1 VARRDFVSLPQ
12 VPGSTDPDLAKWL
25 VSMKENVELLAK
37 QRGDPNNAAILKG
50 DISTDLPADIV
61 SPASGATV
69 AQLAAD
75 LRRMQTTLYNLMLN
89 MKT

>member
-1 VARRDFVSLPQ
+1 MARRDYVSLPKIPDSADQ
-12 VPGSTDPDLAKWL
+12 DLAKWL
-25 VSMKENVELLAK
+25 ASLKENVELLAK

-50 DISTDLPADIV
+50 DISTDLPSDIV
-61 SPASGATV
+61 SPTSGATA

-75 LRRMQTTLYNLMLN
+75 LRRLQSTLYNLMLN